1 LQVQLFAA
9 LAVLAAASVLYVLLC
24 SRGCT
29 HGCRPPPGPFA
40 TAPRT
45 LLFHGYRRVPDGQ
58 ALERA
63 PCRRCALVSSS
74 GQMLGSR
81 LGKAIDGAECVLRM
95 NHAPTRG
102 YEEDVGA
109 RCTLRVVSHT
119 SVPLLLRNQ
128 PYFFEQSQETVY
140 VVWGPSKKM
149 SREQGP
155 TYRALLKVMEK
166 YPDLQIYMLTEEK
179 MTYCDAVFQN
189 ETGKNRMKSGSF
201 LSTGWFTMILA
212 MELCE
217 QILVFG
223 MVSDQYCRCGA
234 AGPCGLAGAA
244 GPARCPAHVGA
255 AGGRE
260 KNHPSV
266 PYHYFEKGRLDECKT
281 YLAHERAPRAGH
293 RFITEKAVFSRW
305 AKKKNIVFTHPSW
318 AGG

>member
-29 HGCRPPPGPFA
+29 RGCHPPPGPLA
-40 TAPRT
+40 TAPRA
-45 LLFHGYRRVPDGQ
+45 LLFHSYRRVPDGQ
-58 ALERA
+58 ALERV

-81 LGKAIDGAECVLRM
+81 LGKDIDGAECVLRM
-95 NHAPTRG
+95 NHAPTHG
-102 YEEDVGA
+102 YEEDVGT
-109 RCTLRVVSHT
+109 RCTLRVVSHS
-119 SVPLLLRNQ
+119 SVPLLLKNQ
-128 PYFFEQSQETVY
+128 HYFFEQSQETVY
-140 VVWGPSKKM
+140 VVWGPPKKM
-149 SREQGP
+149 SREQGL
-155 TYRALLKVMEK
+155 TYRLLLEVMEK
-166 YPDLQIYMLTEEK
+166 YPSLQIYTFTEEK
-179 MTYCDAVFQN
+179 MAYCDAVFQN
-189 ETGKNRMKSGSF
+189 ETGKNRMKSGTF

-223 MVSDQYCRCGA
+223 MVTDQYCRCGA
-234 AGPCGLAGAA
+234 AGPCGSAGAA
-244 GPARCPAHVGA
+244 GPAGRPTHVGA

-281 YLAHERAPRAGH
+281 YVAHERAPRDGH

-305 AKKKNIVFTHPSW
+305 AKRKNIVFTHPSW